1 MDEGFAED
9 NFPGTQARQTQQRE
23 SSFAAFTADG
33 IGGGQGREEPDG
45 DEDSEI
51 HFAEKGSAEVLKLE
65 LLRGQCRR

>member
-9 NFPGTQARQTQQRE
+9 NFPWTQARQTEQRE

-33 IGGGQGREEPDG
+33 IGGGQGREDPYG
-45 DEDSEI
+45 DEDGEI
-51 HFAEKGSAEVLKLE
+51 HFAEESAAEVLKLE